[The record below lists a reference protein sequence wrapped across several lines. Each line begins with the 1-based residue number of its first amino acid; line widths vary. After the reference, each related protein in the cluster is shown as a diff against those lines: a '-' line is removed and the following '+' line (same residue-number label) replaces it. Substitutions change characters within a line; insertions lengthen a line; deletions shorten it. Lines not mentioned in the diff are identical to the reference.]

1 MKATVLLTLIIVA
14 AASCLVADVQAQLT
28 RESGASSIAGTLQK
42 TVDDADDY
50 MLSSDGQQILFV
62 DLDAAIYIN
71 RETHTGHDTA
81 PETVA
86 ATDTSGETT
95 HEEGGCGG
103 PGGFV
108 LELFDV
114 SNELICQAAKP
125 KAPGWDTDPRMACL
139 LDIPGDYIL
148 RVRFAS
154 SEGHAASQTVT
165 PKIHPY
171 LLNLSLRNQDGDE
184 QQVEVDRAIKQSRNG
199 LAYKE

>member
-1 MKATVLLTLIIVA
+1 MKATVLLTLIIVGA
-14 AASCLVADVQAQLT
+14 AFCLVADVQAQLT

-50 MLSSDGQQILFV
+50 LLHSDGQQILFI
-62 DLDAAIYIN
+62 DLDAAVYIN

-86 ATDTSGETT
+86 TDSTGETT

-103 PGGFV
+103 GPAEFA
-108 LELFDV
+108 LELFDLGE
-114 SNELICQAAKP
+114 ELICQAGKP
-125 KAPGWDTDPRMACL
+125 KAPGWDTDPRMACV
-139 LDIPGDYIL
+139 IENPGDYIL

-154 SEGHAASQTVT
+154 SEGHADTQTGI
-165 PKIHPY
+165 PKVHPY
-171 LLNLSLRNQDGDE
+171 LLNLSLRKLGGNE
-184 QQVEVDRAIKQSRNG
+184 QQIEVDRAIKQSRND